1 MKTVKPYYR
10 PVTPGIVQAMWDMG
24 LDTYEI
30 ALRTG
35 FKESEVH
42 KAVSAYRTHKYV
54 DRLLNDKNHSRAPA
68 QC

>member
-1 MKTVKPYYR
+1 MKKFKPYYR
-10 PVTPGIVQAMWDMG
+10 PVNPEIAQELWGMG

-42 KAVSAYRTHKYV
+42 RHLST
-54 DRLLNDKNHSRAPA
+54 LLNRRWLERYRDKNNLGPPT